1 MSALA
6 GSTGRLIS
14 IWIKR
19 GKLAP
24 MDRVQRAHVV
34 AGRGLEGNANQG
46 GKRQITLLS
55 KEAWELAVTELG
67 VDLDPACRRANLLLS
82 GLDLTASAGRTLAI
96 GSIQIQVR
104 GETRP
109 CDLMDREH
117 EGLQAVLRPEWRGG
131 VFGEALDSGS
141 IRVGYPIHWVS

>member
-1 MSALA
+1 MSRVDRF
-6 GSTGRLIS
+6 TGRLVS

-24 MDRVQRAHVV
+24 MDQVECVRVV
-34 AGRGLEGNANQG
+34 AGKGLEGNANQG

-55 KEAWELAVTELG
+55 KEAWELAVGELG
-67 VDLDPACRRANLLLS
+67 VDLDPARRRANLLVG
-82 GLDLTASAGRTLAI
+82 GLDLKASAGRILEI
-96 GSIQIQVR
+96 GSIQIQVY

-109 CDLMDREH
+109 CELMDREH

-131 VFGEALDSGS
+131 VFGEPLDSGS
-141 IRVGYPIHWVS
+141 IRVGDPIRWVS